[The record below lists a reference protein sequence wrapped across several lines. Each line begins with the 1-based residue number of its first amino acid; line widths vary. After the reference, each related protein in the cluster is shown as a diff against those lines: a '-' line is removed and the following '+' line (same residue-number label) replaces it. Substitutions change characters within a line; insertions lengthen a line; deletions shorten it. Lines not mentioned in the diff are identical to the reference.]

1 VAAARETGETI
12 SDDGREDARAPARVV
27 RLRVIASPALGD
39 VVVTLTRE
47 ALVIGRDPEGD
58 RRLALPEE
66 HASRSHAV
74 VTFDPAQDAWSIRD
88 LDSRNGVFVDGARVT
103 SAPLRHGS
111 LIRIGR
117 SLLVCS
123 DDLLAQDDLL
133 APETPALRGASV
145 TMHRLRGEIAR
156 VAPTQLP
163 VLVLGETGT
172 GKESI
177 ACELHRLS
185 GRSGQFV
192 AFNCAAIPEQLA
204 ESTLFGHAAG
214 AFTGA
219 TTRVEGLF
227 EAADGGTI
235 FLDEVGELS
244 PSLQA
249 KLLRVLAT
257 GELRSLGR
265 NGVRMVDVRVL
276 SATHRNIQASDG
288 FRADLFARL
297 AGWTIQAPPLRHHR
311 DDILCLARAEID
323 RHRPELEIATS
334 AAEALLLWGWPRNV
348 RELETTIAAAVVR
361 AGESRVLRCEHLPA
375 PLAAPLEPRRSAA
388 PSAPP
393 LELLV
398 SRATQPTADELRLVL
413 DRLDGNVLR
422 VAEYFGKD
430 RKQIYRWLER
440 AAIDPDKHRA

>member
-1 VAAARETGETI
+1 MAVVREIGETM
-12 SDDGREDARAPARVV
+12 SEDGREEARAPARVV
-27 RLRVIASPALGD
+27 RLRVVVGPAPAEL
-39 VVVTLTRE
+39 VVTLSRE
-47 ALVIGRDPEGD
+47 ALVIGRDPEGE
-58 RRLALPEE
+58 RRLALHDE

-74 VTFDPAQDAWSIRD
+74 VTFDPAPDAFSIRD
-88 LDSRNGVFVDGARVT
+88 LESRNGLFVDGARVA

-111 LIRIGR
+111 VIRIGR

-123 DDLLAQDDLL
+123 DDLLSQDEPL
-133 APETPALRGASV
+133 APETPALRGSSV
-145 TMHRLRGEIAR
+145 SMQRLRGEIAR

-172 GKESI
+172 GKEVI

-185 GRSGQFV
+185 GRTGQFV
-192 AFNCAAIPEQLA
+192 AFNCAAIPEHLA

-219 TTRVEGLF
+219 TARVEGLF

-235 FLDEVGELS
+235 FLDEVGELP

-265 NGVRMVDVRVL
+265 SGVRTVNVRVV
-276 SATHRNIQASDG
+276 SATHRDIAATTE
-288 FRADLFARL
+288 FREDLFARL
-297 AGWTIQAPPLRHHR
+297 AGWTIDAPPLRAHR
-311 DDILCLARAEID
+311 DDVLCFVRAEVD
-323 RHRPELEIATS
+323 RHRPDLEIATS

-348 RELETTIAAAVVR
+348 RELEATTAAACVR
-361 AGESRVLRCEHLPA
+361 AGSSDVIRCEHLPPA
-375 PLAAPLEPRRSAA
+375 MGARLEPRRSTA
-388 PSAPP
+388 PSDAP

-398 SRATQPTADELRLVL
+398 SPVAQPTADDLRLVL
-413 DRLDGNVLR
+413 DRFDGNVLR

-440 AAIDPDKHRA
+440 AAIDPEKHRA